1 MMWPIANVYLSSAG
15 RGRTDGW
22 RYGVAGLVALLLGV
36 TIGALILLGVQLTGR
51 LPADLATRMQ
61 DPSEPRIFFAAIAAN
76 FLSLLA
82 GLVLAAR
89 WIQAKRFTDL
99 LGAWSW
105 RQAAA
110 GAAAWAVILA
120 ALTGLDALIAPE
132 GFAVTVSPATAGL
145 ALAAVLGLV
154 PQIFAEEVI
163 FRGWLTQGLA
173 LAFRRPLPAALVSG
187 ILFGS
192 IHLPNGVPQA
202 VSATIFGVLMALIAM
217 RLGGIAFT
225 TGLHLVNNVFAAV
238 VVVSGQDV
246 FRGVPGVFSQST
258 PQLMA
263 FDVAASGLAQALLA
277 LAAGRFLGPK
287 AAAEASEASR
297 PALGEPAHIPPR
309 L

>member
-1 MMWPIANVYLSSAG
+1 
-15 RGRTDGW
+15 
-22 RYGVAGLVALLLGV
+22 LLGV
-36 TIGALILLGVQLTGR
+36 TIGAVIVIAIQVAGGI
-51 LPADLATRMQ
+51 PDLVTRMQ
-61 DPSEPRIFFAAIAAN
+61 DPSEPRIFFASIAAN

-89 WIQAKRFTDL
+89 WIQGKRFIDL

-120 ALTGLDALIAPE
+120 ALAGLDFLIAPE
-132 GFAVTVSPATAGL
+132 GFKVTLSPATGGL
-145 ALAAVLGLV
+145 ALAAVLGLL

-173 LAFRRPLPAALVSG
+173 LAFRRPLPAALLSG
-187 ILFGS
+187 VLFGS

-225 TGLHLVNNVFAAV
+225 TGLHLVNNLFAAV
-238 VVVSGQDV
+238 VLVSGQDV

-263 FDVAASGLAQALLA
+263 FDVATSSLALALLA
-277 LAAGRFLGPK
+277 LGAARIFAPK
-287 AAAEASEASR
+287 TAAEAVEAR
-297 PALGEPAHIPPR
+297 KPAVGEAAHIPPR